1 MGLSFI
7 TCRTMRNNKLD
18 QLVVQLENYLECW
31 KQFNYFINIARGKK
45 FTEEDENQFLEVK
58 SIIVQELEI
67 ITAAVECSSPSRE
80 EVHALISSAP
90 SLRYLSESND
100 GNMRGLENHWHK
112 IFVGFQAILG
122 QLKVQQRQ
130 LEGKSVL
137 DIFNRKK

>member
-1 MGLSFI
+1 
-7 TCRTMRNNKLD
+7 MRNNKLD